1 MRRIASHYALVNGAL
16 KRGIVVE
23 VDDLGTITRVSQHD
37 NIDNIA
43 SVEFY
48 PGILI
53 PGMVNA
59 HSHLELAY
67 LRGAIAEGS
76 GFAGFAREIGRVR
89 GNYTTE
95 ERLHAASVAD
105 SEMWHEGVEAVMDI
119 ANDDLIMPIK
129 ERSKIEYHTLFEV
142 FGLNTQSCDTHRAM
156 AAKYHNSDITTHSTY
171 SLQDTIFRDIAQE
184 GCETLS
190 VHLLESD
197 DETLLYH
204 KSGSLWDWYTR
215 MGWECD
221 FLHYGSP
228 AKRISESV
236 PATRRTM
243 LVHGCKSSKEDI
255 SLLNNHFDIHPTW
268 VLCPESNRYISA
280 IKPPVA
286 MFREMG
292 AKLAIGT
299 DSLASARHLS
309 MVGNMRLLGDVPL
322 TELLTYATL
331 NGAKAL
337 GIADRKGSIEVGK
350 QPGLAVISG
359 IDFQAMRLT
368 EESESRRIL

>member
-1 MRRIASHYALVNGAL
+1 MRRIASHYTLVNGEL
-16 KRGIVVE
+16 ERGIVVE
-23 VDDLGTITRVSQHD
+23 VDDYGTITSISRHD

-48 PGILI
+48 PGILV

-67 LRGAIAEGS
+67 LRGAIAEHT

-89 GNYTTE
+89 GNYTSE
-95 ERLHAASVAD
+95 ERMHAASVAD
-105 SEMWHEGVEAVMDI
+105 SEMWHEGVEVVMDI

-129 ERSKIEYHTLFEV
+129 ERSKIEYHTLFEL
-142 FGLNTQSCDTHRAM
+142 FGLNTQSCDTQRAM
-156 AAKYHNSDITTHSTY
+156 AAKYSHADITTHSTY
-171 SLQDTIFRDIAQE
+171 SLQNAIFRDIAQRGKE
-184 GCETLS
+184 SLS
-190 VHLLESD
+190 IHLLESE
-197 DETLLYH
+197 DESALYK
-204 KSGSLWDWYTR
+204 KSGSLWEWYER

-221 FLHYGSP
+221 FLKYETP
-228 AKRISESV
+228 AKRIAASV
-236 PATRRTM
+236 PKDRATL
-243 LVHGCKSSKEDI
+243 LVHGCKATKEDI
-255 SLLNNHFDIHPTW
+255 QLINTHFTIAPTW
-268 VLCPESNRYISA
+268 VLCPESNRYISNTT
-280 IKPPVA
+280 PPVA
-286 MFREMG
+286 MFRDMG
-292 AKLAIGT
+292 AQIAIGT

-309 MVGNMRLLGDVPL
+309 MVENMRLLGEIPL
-322 TELLTYATL
+322 AELLTYATL

-368 EESESRRIL
+368 KESISTRII